1 MCAAMTLLE
10 EVQAILKT
18 ANQVP
23 ASEGQPAMAARI
35 AVLQDAVLRLAEEI
49 DRRVPPESS
58 S

>member
-1 MCAAMTLLE
+1 MTLIE

-49 DRRVPPESS
+49 DRRVPPESRVDT
-58 S
+58 